1 MQIIKD
7 RNIIEDNWQFIA
19 DEQPLLPGDCTVT
32 LDRWLTEKEQLLSHG
47 GKVGVRIESTDNL
60 EKLSSDLALI
70 PLVEINFVIFSD
82 GRAFSKAWL
91 LKNRYHFTGE
101 IRAVGNFLADQ
112 IFYLSQSGFNAFNF
126 EGNQNLTL
134 ALSMLND
141 FSVSYQKPA
150 NQF

>member
-7 RNIIEDNWQFIA
+7 RNIIEDSWQFIA
-19 DEQPLLPGDCTVT
+19 DEHPLLPGDCTVT
-32 LDRWLTEKEQLLSHG
+32 LERWLKEKEQLLRHD

-60 EKLSSDLALI
+60 EILSGDLALI
-70 PLVEINFVIFSD
+70 PLVEVNFVIFSD

-91 LKNRYHFTGE
+91 LKNRYQFTGE

-112 IFYLSQSGFNAFNF
+112 IFYLSRSGFNAFNF

-134 ALSMLND
+134 AISMLND

>member
-7 RNIIEDNWQFIA
+7 RNIIEDNWQFIP
-19 DEQPLLPGDCTVT
+19 DEQPLLSGDCTVT
-32 LDRWLTEKEQLLSHG
+32 LDRWLTEKEQLLRHD

-60 EKLSSDLALI
+60 EALSCDLALI

-82 GRAFSKAWL
+82 GRSFSKAWL
-91 LKNRYHFTGE
+91 LQNRYHFTGE

-112 IFYLSQSGFNAFNF
+112 IFYLSRSGFNAFKF
-126 EGNQNLTL
+126 DGNQSLTL